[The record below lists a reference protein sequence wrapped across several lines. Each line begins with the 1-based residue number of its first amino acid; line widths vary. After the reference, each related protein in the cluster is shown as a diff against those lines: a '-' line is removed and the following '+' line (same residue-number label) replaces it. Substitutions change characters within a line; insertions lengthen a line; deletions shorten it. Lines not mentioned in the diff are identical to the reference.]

1 MKTRKK
7 YPGTEYE
14 PDKKPCLD
22 NEPDILQ
29 TASGFCPNYEKF
41 EKKGMSVEEAL
52 IFCNMD

>member
-1 MKTRKK
+1 MKTKKK

-29 TASGFCPNYEKF
+29 TTSGFCPNYEKF